1 MKIEK
6 IEAFIVQIPMK
17 GDYRMSRGAH
27 TALHS
32 LVVRVTT
39 DDGIVGVGDAHQ
51 GVPGYS
57 SETVDT
63 MHAVVTN
70 SYVPVLLNRP
80 LESLEQLYND
90 LNRARMGNPFAR
102 SALDI
107 ALYDA
112 LSRANGIPIVEMLGG
127 PVRQKLDLSASIGID
142 DPEKVAAT
150 AKSYVDSG
158 FGTIKAKVGTA
169 DVDGDI
175 ERVRA
180 IREAVGGSVKIRV
193 DANANYSIT
202 DALKFMRGIADHD
215 LDLVEQP
222 VAYQDLAGMRQIRN
236 LGIAPIMADESVV
249 TPADAINAIQ
259 AGAVDAIK
267 IKITKVG
274 GYINARKI
282 IDICEGANIKL
293 ILGQGLCSTLEAVA
307 EAHLACAYEYVWP
320 VAEMVGPTKLV
331 DDLTDTPVDLMQGV
345 MNLPE
350 GPGLGVELSE
360 EKLRKYEVTNK
371 VAAS

>member
-6 IEAFIVQIPMK
+6 IEAFKVQIPMK

-70 SYVPVLLNRP
+70 SYVPVLRDRP

-112 LSRANGIPIVEMLGG
+112 LSRAH
-127 PVRQKLDLSASIGID
+127 LSTEI
-142 DPEKVAAT
+142 
-150 AKSYVDSG
+150 
-158 FGTIKAKVGTA
+158 
-169 DVDGDI
+169 
-175 ERVRA
+175 
-180 IREAVGGSVKIRV
+180 
-193 DANANYSIT
+193 
-202 DALKFMRGIADHD
+202 
-215 LDLVEQP
+215 
-222 VAYQDLAGMRQIRN
+222 
-236 LGIAPIMADESVV
+236 
-249 TPADAINAIQ
+249 
-259 AGAVDAIK
+259 
-267 IKITKVG
+267 
-274 GYINARKI
+274 
-282 IDICEGANIKL
+282 
-293 ILGQGLCSTLEAVA
+293 
-307 EAHLACAYEYVWP
+307 
-320 VAEMVGPTKLV
+320 VGPR
-331 DDLTDTPVDLMQGV
+331 G
-345 MNLPE
+345 
-350 GPGLGVELSE
+350 
-360 EKLRKYEVTNK
+360 R
-371 VAAS
+371 